1 MIGIDSYVHS
11 VKYELVHNI
20 REYYCNACSN
30 PNPNPTTVL
39 GTAGKGMER
48 KVPPHCS
55 HLGMIHAPPPPSRA
69 SYCAIASAT
78 AERGGRLNMGMDMS
92 TTPSPSLGAFR

>member
-55 HLGMIHAPPPPSRA
+55 HLGMIHAPPPPLPSQLLRHRVG
-69 SYCAIASAT
+69 Y
-78 AERGGRLNMGMDMS
+78 RGAGGKAQHGHGHVNN
-92 TTPSPSLGAFR
+92 PFAVLGGL